1 MSGEELFP
9 DRSEKSDNTHAS
21 SATTDTSLEG
31 SEFDSASGVW
41 RLSDRSEMDVEQV
54 RPLFASELQAG
65 LNGTLRHLAR
75 TKSPSTCKFAVQA
88 LCDYARRI
96 SPDAPIAA
104 WRTVDLANY
113 REHLKAEFGHEQYMT
128 KLRAFLKAWYALR
141 FPGPTAEVIDA
152 LTAMRIKELER
163 GRAIRRME
171 PDDGPLDIAEMHG
184 LTRDLY
190 VAYERRKIS
199 HDRFA
204 TSLFHIVTGRRPR
217 QSADLKCRDLND
229 ELRLLTI
236 PRAKQ
241 SGGTFR
247 SAFRSVE
254 LTDVYFA
261 VFRHQKALVRERF
274 TLLLADLGF
283 DLQSQ
288 DLDAL
293 AADLPLFPAWRRAM
307 PSFLET
313 AEIAKGG
320 QHGRA
325 LQMLRDYANGARWH
339 RKSQSVLE
347 ELQTAAAVAG
357 TLSREGKPLIVDG
370 RRFRHTKGTDLARA
384 GAGPEIIAWVLD
396 HSLLASCRTYIDNL
410 PEHAIPANAAMA
422 RSPVMLNVAQMF
434 RGQLVDNEADAVGGH
449 DQRNRIH
456 HKGQATATCG
466 GGKRC
471 GLNDGIPRACYT
483 CEDFQ
488 PWLEG
493 PHEALLGDILVER
506 EHDASQLGADH
517 PVTKRSDK
525 TIIAIIN
532 VIQRCEVRRE
542 ERNTGVSSTGGEAR
556 Q

>member
-1 MSGEELFP
+1 MNGKAAFP
-9 DRSEKSDNTHAS
+9 DGSEERDGTGAW

-31 SEFDSASGVW
+31 SEFDSTSDVW
-41 RLSDRSEMDVEQV
+41 RLSDRARLDVDQV
-54 RPLFASELQAG
+54 RSHFAAELQVG

-75 TKSPSTCKFAVQA
+75 TKSPSTCKFAVQV
-88 LCDYARRI
+88 LCHYASHI
-96 SPDAPIAA
+96 SPDTPIVA
-104 WRTVDLANY
+104 WRSADLANY
-113 REHLKAEFGHEQYMT
+113 RGHLDAEFGHEQYMN
-128 KLRAFLKAWYALR
+128 KLRAFVKAWYALR
-141 FPGPTAEVIDA
+141 LPGPTAEVIDS
-152 LTAMRIKELER
+152 LKAMRIKGSES

-171 PDDGPLDIAEMHG
+171 PDDGPFDIAETHG

-190 VAYERRKIS
+190 LAYECRKIS

-204 TSLFHIVTGRRPR
+204 TALFHIITGRRPR
-217 QSADLKCRDLND
+217 QSADLKCRDLD
-229 ELRLLTI
+229 EEHRLLNI

-241 SGGTFR
+241 KGATFR
-247 SAFRSVE
+247 SAFRSIE
-254 LTDVYFA
+254 LTKVYFA
-261 VFRHQKALVRERF
+261 VFQQQKALVRERF
-274 TLLLADLGF
+274 ILLLAKVGF

-293 AADLPLFPAWRRAM
+293 ALDLPLFPAWRRAM
-307 PSFLET
+307 PSFVEA
-313 AEIAKGG
+313 AEIANVG

-325 LQMLRDYANGARWH
+325 LQMLRDDASGARWH
-339 RKSQSVLE
+339 RKSMSVLE
-347 ELQTAAAVAG
+347 ELQNAAAAAG
-357 TLSREGKPLIVDG
+357 TLSREGKPLIVDS
-370 RRFRHTKGTDLARA
+370 RRLRHTKGTDLARA

-396 HSLLASCRTYIDNL
+396 HSCIQSSRIYIDNL

-422 RSPVMLNVAQMF
+422 RSPVMRNVALMF
-434 RGQLVDNEADAVGGH
+434 RGQVVDNEADAVGGS
-449 DQRNRIH
+449 DRRNRIH

-483 CEDFQ
+483 CDEFQ

-493 PHEALLGDILVER
+493 PHEDLLGEILLER

-517 PVTKRSDK
+517 PVTRRSDK

-532 VIQRCEVRRE
+532 VIQRCEVRRT
-542 ERNTGVSSTGGEAR
+542 ERNTGVSSSVGDVR